1 MSQLNLNNMMPKGIP
16 LRYCQRFDSKKLCG
30 NGKVPIPFIPTRD
43 ELEEG
48 EEVTKVKVYIT
59 KDIQKYV
66 EVFKDGDVESII
78 RHIKRHEGILDAK
91 KLQATFD
98 ANTRALAGARQRL
111 NLMGAD
117 DDERDEL
124 VMEIE
129 TLQRSLVELPSTA
142 FDYMEQLLDESLHAE
157 WQKVVTKVCESTT
170 YVDNNGVETI
180 NGAARGKTFEML
192 KVCYLEMVKWSTKQN
207 AAELHRAYISTCV
220 KMPPPEVHP
229 VTAAQYITRMEDC
242 NSYLTYLPC
251 LKQVRGS
258 PTNMARADVPFTD
271 TELCSIILSGLDI
284 RLTTAYWALK
294 GSNHVPT
301 SVVDLK
307 NDLES
312 IEPQVELA
320 RNSKSSG
327 KKDASK
333 SGDNGKQNSGKR
345 KAAPSTD
352 SGPRKTNNSKGYAK
366 TKKQRLCQKCA
377 KHSPAI
383 KNTHNTADCR
393 KWDDNGNAMDGYK
406 GKRTHNNVSNHQMKE
421 MVAMFSQALDSAK
434 DRKRKSGKST
444 RSNKRQKNARD
455 NRYLTSDDE
464 SMDSNSS

>member
-180 NGAARGKTFEML
+180 NGTARGKTFEML

-207 AAELHRAYISTCV
+207 AAELHRAYISQRV
-220 KMPPPEVHP
+220 
-229 VTAAQYITRMEDC
+229 
-242 NSYLTYLPC
+242 
-251 LKQVRGS
+251 
-258 PTNMARADVPFTD
+258 
-271 TELCSIILSGLDI
+271 
-284 RLTTAYWALK
+284 
-294 GSNHVPT
+294 
-301 SVVDLK
+301 
-307 NDLES
+307 
-312 IEPQVELA
+312 
-320 RNSKSSG
+320 SKC
-327 KKDASK
+327 
-333 SGDNGKQNSGKR
+333 
-345 KAAPSTD
+345 
-352 SGPRKTNNSKGYAK
+352 PR
-366 TKKQRLCQKCA
+366 QRCIQ
-377 KHSPAI
+377 
-383 KNTHNTADCR
+383 
-393 KWDDNGNAMDGYK
+393 
-406 GKRTHNNVSNHQMKE
+406 
-421 MVAMFSQALDSAK
+421 
-434 DRKRKSGKST
+434 
-444 RSNKRQKNARD
+444 
-455 NRYLTSDDE
+455 
-464 SMDSNSS
+464 